1 MRTITKC
8 ILTTGI
14 ITGGVF
20 TYSKVYKAQ
29 WGKLDPLTFWKKLD
43 QVTVPTTGPTRRTIV
58 RKKVFSGSLI
68 PHKEIKLEAH
78 VTGIVDKLFVCVGD
92 YVQQGAVIARIKIQ
106 PNPKEV
112 AAAESKLRLASI
124 DLSQTRAK
132 YLRNK
137 QLFSKKMLAKE
148 AYEASLAVWEQTK
161 EKLAAAQKQLELSQR
176 GYTTAKGVAANIV
189 KATTKGTILDLP
201 VREGSIVQAVSE
213 KASGTTV
220 ALIGDMDHFL
230 FSAKVSELDVVHLT
244 KGMTFTASLNALNEE
259 KLRVTLTK
267 ISPKAS
273 EVEFKKGEIKFEI
286 EGIIQKPKKS
296 KVTLRAGYAALA
308 EVILEQV
315 KDVLAVPESMVRMEG
330 TTYFVKCLHEG
341 KVVEKKVVLGLSDGM
356 YVEVKKGLTEVDH
369 LIVET

>member
-1 MRTITKC
+1 MRTIAKF

-29 WGKLDPLTFWKKLD
+29 WGRLDALAFWKKLD
-43 QVTVPTTGPTRRTIV
+43 QVNVPTTVPTRRTIL

-68 PHKEIKLEAH
+68 PHKEIKLAAH
-78 VTGIVDKLFVCVGD
+78 VTGIVDKLFVCLGD

-112 AAAESKLRLASI
+112 AAAESELRLAAI
-124 DLSQTRAK
+124 DLSQARAK

-148 AYEASLAVWEQTK
+148 AYETSLAVLEQTK
-161 EKLAAAQKQLELSQR
+161 EKCSAAQKKLELSKH
-176 GYTTAKGVAANIV
+176 GYTTEKGAGVNIV

-201 VREGSIVQAVSE
+201 VREGSMVQAVSE

-244 KGMTFTASLNALNEE
+244 KGMTFTASLNALSGE
-259 KLRVTLTK
+259 KLQVTLTK

-273 EVEFKKGEIKFEI
+273 EEELKKGEIKFAI
-286 EGIIQKPKKS
+286 EGIIQKPKKT
-296 KVTLRAGYAALA
+296 KVILRAGYVALA
-308 EVILEQV
+308 EIILEQV
-315 KDVLAVPESMVRMEG
+315 KDVLAVPESMIQMKG

-341 KVVEKKVVLGLSDGM
+341 KVVQKKVALGLSDGM
-356 YVEVKKGLTEVDH
+356 YVEVKEGLTEADH